1 MFPVPTWR
9 LALIAASL
17 SVVVVVVAPANAAAA
32 LSLLVGANLVL
43 GVVAVGD
50 FFATLK
56 PSRLEVRR
64 ASCSPRPPKVAR
76 HLWCGG

>member
-64 ASCSPRPPKVAR
+64 GCPPRPPKVAR